1 MKTFTVSKARFLA
14 VTAIMV
20 AVSSV
25 LRLLE
30 FNVPILPSF
39 LKMDFSLTP
48 AIISTYALGP
58 LSGFLVVLLTETLS
72 LIKTTTSGVGE
83 ICNIMLGTLMV
94 VPAGLIYNKHTS
106 FKGAIV
112 GALTGTVL
120 MSLLS
125 LVTNYFITYPIYYNF
140 MPQEVILGM
149 YQAILPSVKS
159 IVQCLLIFN
168 LPLTFCKG
176 FASSLVTFLLYK
188 RLSPIIKGVKSKTRK
203 VQPEAVTTTPTDT
216 TTQEVVADCTAE
228 QPTEVVDD
236 LSIEQSGEV
245 TTTSNDDQPTDQSNQ

>member
-20 AVSSV
+20 AVASV
-25 LRLLE
+25 LRLLD

-48 AIISTYALGP
+48 AIISTFALGP
-58 LSGFLVVLLTETLS
+58 LSGFLVVLLTELLAITS
-72 LIKTTTSGVGE
+72 TVSSGVGE
-83 ICNIMLGTLMV
+83 LCNIMLGTLLV
-94 VPAGLIYNKHTS
+94 VPAGLIYNRYTT
-106 FKGAIV
+106 FKGAVV

-125 LVTNYFITYPIYYNF
+125 LVTNYFITYPVYYNF
-140 MPQEVILGM
+140 MPQEVILGT

-159 IVQCLLIFN
+159 IFQCLLIFN

-176 FASSLVTFLLYK
+176 FASSLITFLLYK

-203 VQPEAVTTTPTDT
+203 VEPAAVAVSPTNS
-216 TTQEVVADCTAE
+216 TTQDVVADCSAE
-228 QPTEVVDD
+228 QPT
-236 LSIEQSGEV
+236 EV
-245 TTTSNDDQPTDQSNQ
+245 TTTSNDDQPTNQSNQ

>member
-20 AVSSV
+20 AVASV
-25 LRLLE
+25 LRLLD

-58 LSGFLVVLLTETLS
+58 LSGFLVVLLTELLAITS
-72 LIKTTTSGVGE
+72 TVSSGVGE
-83 ICNIMLGTLMV
+83 LCNIMLGTLLV
-94 VPAGLIYNKHTS
+94 VPAGLIYNRYTT
-106 FKGAIV
+106 FKGAVV

-125 LVTNYFITYPIYYNF
+125 LITNYFITYPVYYNF
-140 MPQEVILGM
+140 LPQEVILGM

-159 IVQCLLIFN
+159 IFQCLLIFN

-176 FASSLVTFLLYK
+176 FASSLITFLLYK

-203 VQPEAVTTTPTDT
+203 VEPEAVTATPTDT
-216 TTQEVVADCTAE
+216 TTQEVVADCSAE
-228 QPTEVVDD
+228 QPIEVVDD
-236 LSIEQSGEV
+236 F
-245 TTTSNDDQPTDQSNQ
+245 SNKQSNNEDNLQNS